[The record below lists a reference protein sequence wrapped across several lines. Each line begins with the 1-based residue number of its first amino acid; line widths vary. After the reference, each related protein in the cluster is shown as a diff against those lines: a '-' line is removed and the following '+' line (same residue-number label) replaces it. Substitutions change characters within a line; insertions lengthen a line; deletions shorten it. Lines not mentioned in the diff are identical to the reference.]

1 MKLKVLI
8 VDDDEIIL
16 VLHKVRV
23 KKSGL
28 DSQPT
33 CLLNGVV
40 ALDYLKAND
49 DADTHFLV
57 LLDINMP
64 KMNGWELLGAIE
76 SSHLKAKISVAMV
89 TSSIDQNDRD
99 LAAKNKLVFG
109 YFEKPLEESTLQEMK
124 NLLHITA

>member
-23 KKSGL
+23 RKSGL
-28 DSQPT
+28 DTQPT
-33 CLLNGVV
+33 CLLNGAE
-40 ALDYLKAND
+40 ALDYIKAND
-49 DADTHFLV
+49 DPDTHFLL

-64 KMNGWELLGAIE
+64 KMNGWELLRALD
-76 SSHLKAKISVAMV
+76 SSNLKAKISVAMV

-99 LAAKNKLVFG
+99 LAAENKLVFG
-109 YFEKPLEESTLQEMK
+109 YFEKPLKDLALQDVK
-124 NLLHITA
+124 RYLHIKA

>member
-40 ALDYLKAND
+40 ALDYLKTND

-64 KMNGWELLGAIE
+64 KMNGWELLGALD

-99 LAAKNKLVFG
+99 LAAMNKLVFG
-109 YFEKPLEESTLQEMK
+109 YFEKPLEEFTLQEIK
-124 NLLHITA
+124 NKLHITA